1 MYILDV
7 NFRFNLKVCIGDLMQ
22 KVMSFKN
29 VIIVSIEI
37 NGYRIHFWY
46 ISKDEAIN
54 LLRNADLI
62 RKSGTLQNKFITT
75 YKNGQRNHIVG

>member
-1 MYILDV
+1 
-7 NFRFNLKVCIGDLMQ
+7 MQ
-22 KVMSFKN
+22 KAMQKAMSFKN
-29 VIIVSIEI
+29 VTIVSVEI
-37 NGYRIHFWY
+37 NGYRIHFWH

-75 YKNGQRNHIVG
+75 YKNGQRNHIVDWY